1 MARLIV
7 FDDQVRGVDLPGGTV
22 IIGRSKKSDVPI
34 RDTIL
39 SRKHCAIVSTESSY
53 RIVDLK
59 SSNGT
64 FLNGSPVERAS
75 LSYDDVIEIGN
86 TVMVFVESEVWSRG
100 EGLARLRNPVKAQE
114 LVQRIRLHSE
124 KKKRIPVRRVPS
136 RKKGAERSRD
146 LIRSVPLFDPDQS
159 DAAGERMLPDAFAD
173 MLEDF
178 CVYKTMSLLLRNRP
192 ELRRAVTESIESA
205 LISVVSG
212 GWSELRPKLR
222 EELSKR
228 FDVLERAK
236 KRDLGGG
243 AGSRSEGRTPTRG
256 EEEGR
261 TASSN
266 DLSEDASDQASPP
279 SESAAS
285 G

>member
-86 TVMVFVESEVWSRG
+86 TVMVFMESEVWNRG

-114 LVQRIRLHSE
+114 LVQRIRLHGE
-124 KKKRIPVRRVPS
+124 KKKRIPVRRVPT

-146 LIRSVPLFDPDQS
+146 LIRSVPLFDQDQS
-159 DAAGERMLPDAFAD
+159 DAAGERVLPDAFAD

-178 CVYKTMSLLLRNRP
+178 CVHKTMSLLLRNRP

-228 FDVLERAK
+228 FDALERAK
-236 KRDLGGG
+236 KRDLGG
-243 AGSRSEGRTPTRG
+243 AGSRSEGRTPTR
-256 EEEGR
+256 EGR
-261 TASSN
+261 AASSN
-266 DLSEDASDQASPP
+266 DLSEDDRDQAPP
-279 SESAAS
+279 PAESAAS

>member
-1 MARLIV
+1 
-7 FDDQVRGVDLPGGTV
+7 
-22 IIGRSKKSDVPI
+22 
-34 RDTIL
+34 
-39 SRKHCAIVSTESSY
+39 
-53 RIVDLK
+53 
-59 SSNGT
+59 
-64 FLNGSPVERAS
+64 
-75 LSYDDVIEIGN
+75 
-86 TVMVFVESEVWSRG
+86 
-100 EGLARLRNPVKAQE
+100 
-114 LVQRIRLHSE
+114 
-124 KKKRIPVRRVPS
+124 
-136 RKKGAERSRD
+136 
-146 LIRSVPLFDPDQS
+146 
-159 DAAGERMLPDAFAD
+159 MLPDAFAD

-236 KRDLGGG
+236 KRDLGG

-266 DLSEDASDQASPP
+266 DLSEDDSDQASPP